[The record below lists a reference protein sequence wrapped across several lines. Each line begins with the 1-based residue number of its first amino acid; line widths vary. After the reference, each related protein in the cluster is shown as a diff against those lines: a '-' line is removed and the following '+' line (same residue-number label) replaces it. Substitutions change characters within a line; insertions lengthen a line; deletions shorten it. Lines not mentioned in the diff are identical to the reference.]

1 MAAQRAAGRNLAAL
15 DRGLG
20 TALVLGAAL
29 VLGSCASRTDQPTR
43 SAQPTAPAATQPQA
57 GVLSGAALRERMREL
72 AKPSCGTCHQST
84 RPTSRAA
91 ALAIFDLDA
100 PGEWSAPLT
109 VARLEG
115 GFKRRLQG
123 QFQGEDR
130 DIFLKFIDQEVATR
144 RHR

>member
-1 MAAQRAAGRNLAAL
+1 MAAERAVGRNPAAL
-15 DRGLG
+15 ERALSR
-20 TALVLGAAL
+20 ALVLGAAL
-29 VLGSCASRTDQPTR
+29 ALASCASQTDQPLR
-43 SAQPTAPAATQPQA
+43 NVESIQPVSMAPLVGGP
-57 GVLSGAALRERMREL
+57 SGATLRERMREL